1 MNQFDLD
8 HQYSLYLKRS
18 GLKEAEMHEVQRTE
32 TKRAFF
38 GACGQMLLLL
48 RDDLGGMEDEDRAVA
63 TMHDM
68 VIQCEQFW
76 KDQLGIKTVMK

>member
-1 MNQFDLD
+1 MSKFDLD

-18 GLKEAEMHEVQRTE
+18 GLKEAEMHEVQRIE

-48 RDDLGGMEDEDRAVA
+48 RDDLGGMEDEDRAIL
-63 TMHDM
+63 TMADM
-68 VIQCEQFW
+68 VHQCERFW
-76 KDQLGIKTVMK
+76 KDQLGIKTVVK